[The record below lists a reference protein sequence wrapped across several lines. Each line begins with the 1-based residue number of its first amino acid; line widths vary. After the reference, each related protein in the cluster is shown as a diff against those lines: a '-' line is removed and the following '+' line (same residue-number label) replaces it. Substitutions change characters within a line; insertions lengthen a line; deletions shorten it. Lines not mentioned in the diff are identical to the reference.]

1 LIPYYLCTTHCIA
14 HSNAHYTLFIP
25 EKKCSFQRLHLE
37 GHHPLGSAPRER
49 ERKGGGKKKQEQKD
63 TQVLTFNNF
72 FSWEPEITHHMPDAH
87 SQVSQALSNKI

>member
-1 LIPYYLCTTHCIA
+1 
-14 HSNAHYTLFIP
+14 
-25 EKKCSFQRLHLE
+25 
-37 GHHPLGSAPRER
+37 LGSAPRER
-49 ERKGGGKKKQEQKD
+49 ERGKRKKKQEQKD